1 MDYKTSKFSRRVKF
15 IDVNKLQPDELWGR
29 MDHWNI
35 IYLDTYL
42 GLILTSPSASK
53 FQVVLIYPAE
63 VGAIESPNGEAFF

>member
-1 MDYKTSKFSRRVKF
+1 
-15 IDVNKLQPDELWGR
+15 